1 MKTLL
6 RLSLYLLLAAP
17 LALPAS
23 LVNDRAIETAA
34 RSSYTL
40 RTLLEGRVKVS
51 ADFGVLTLTGA
62 VEDLADKALA
72 GDTAGN
78 IPGVDGVE
86 DKLTIMASHREH
98 SDPWIVRGIRDGL
111 RRTKGISAAA
121 TSITVEDGMVTLIG
135 QVPTEAQKQTASRVA
150 GEIVGVNYVRNNLVV
165 TDASLPAGAAE
176 EKIDDASVT
185 SLVRALLAKQAATK
199 ALPPKVVTTGGVVR
213 LTGLIG
219 SEADKA
225 LVVRLVQE
233 VRGVRAVTNELKIK
247 G

>member
-1 MKTLL
+1 MKTLFC
-6 RLSLYLLLAAP
+6 LSLYLLLAAP
-17 LALPAS
+17 LALPSS

-34 RSSYTL
+34 RTSYTL

-78 IPGVDGVE
+78 IPGVDGV
-86 DKLTIMASHREH
+86 DNKLTVVASHREH

-121 TSITVEDGMVTLIG
+121 TSITVEDGMVTLTG
-135 QVPTEAQKQTASRVA
+135 RVPTEAQKQAASRVA
-150 GEIVGVNYVRNNLVV
+150 GDIAGVNYVRNNLIV
-165 TDASLPAGAAE
+165 TDAATPPATAE
-176 EKIDDASVT
+176 EMVDDASVT
-185 SLVRALLAKQAATK
+185 SLVRALLAKQKATK
-199 ALPPKVVTTGGVVR
+199 LPPPTVATAAGVVR
-213 LTGLIG
+213 LTGQIG
-219 SEADKA
+219 SEADKGLLA
-225 LVVRLVQE
+225 RLVQE